1 MKSWLK
7 RMPLVLALLSS
18 TAGAA
23 TEIGVITLVEGSAR
37 LLRGASWF
45 KVVAGTRVE
54 ESDILEVPER
64 ANAQVE
70 FAAGHIADLAGS
82 GQVYVVSAPTKTVS
96 GLLQLP
102 NGWLKVVATPPGL
115 RVRTSPFDLAL
126 ADGVLVV
133 HANGEAVEF
142 FVESGS
148 ARLIEPTPRGLDG
161 PARDLKTGQY
171 GAKSATGPI
180 VIEAGAPKVF
190 ADALPKH
197 FVDALPAL
205 AATLKTKPAL
215 VIDREITYAE
225 AEPWLAG
232 RDRAVFERRFTGRL
246 RDPVFRSAVLPAVAR
261 YPAWDRMLNPQKY
274 APKDAPTAAPVK

>member
-7 RMPLVLALLSS
+7 WMPLVLTLLSG
-18 TAGAA
+18 TASAA

-64 ANAQVE
+64 ANAQLE
-70 FAAGHIADLAGS
+70 FAAGHIADLVGS
-82 GQVYVVSAPTKTVS
+82 GQVYIVADPSKTVP
-96 GLLQLP
+96 GVLQMP
-102 NGWLKVVATPPGL
+102 TGWLKVVAAPPGL
-115 RVRTSPFDLAL
+115 RVRTYPFDLVL
-126 ADGVLVV
+126 TDGVLVV
-133 HANGEAVEF
+133 HTNGPAVEF

-148 ARLIEPTPRGLDG
+148 ARLIELTPRGLDG
-161 PARDLKTGQY
+161 AVRDLKAGQY
-171 GAKSATGPI
+171 GSKSATGPL
-180 VIEAGAPKVF
+180 VIAAGAPKLF
-190 ADALPKH
+190 ADALPRH
-197 FVDALPAL
+197 FVDALPTL
-205 AATLKTKPAL
+205 ATTLKTKPTL
-215 VIDREITYAE
+215 VNEGEITYAE

-261 YPAWDRMLNPQKY
+261 YPAWDRLLNPQKY
-274 APKDAPTAAPVK
+274 APKDALTTAPAK